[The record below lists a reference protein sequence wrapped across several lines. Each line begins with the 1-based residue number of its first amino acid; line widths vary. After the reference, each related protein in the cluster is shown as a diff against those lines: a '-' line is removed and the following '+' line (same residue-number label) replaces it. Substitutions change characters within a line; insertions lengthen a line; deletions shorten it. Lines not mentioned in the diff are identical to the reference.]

1 MKRISVYCDD
11 NEYLKIKYASEKDN
25 RTTSN
30 FLKVAGLK
38 RSEVI
43 IDQCREAGINVT
55 RELDDLS
62 KNPVLMEEEEEE

>member
-43 IDQCREAGINVT
+43 IEQCREAGVNVNK
-55 RELDDLS
+55 ELEDLS
-62 KNPVLMEEEEEE
+62 NSPVLMEEEEED